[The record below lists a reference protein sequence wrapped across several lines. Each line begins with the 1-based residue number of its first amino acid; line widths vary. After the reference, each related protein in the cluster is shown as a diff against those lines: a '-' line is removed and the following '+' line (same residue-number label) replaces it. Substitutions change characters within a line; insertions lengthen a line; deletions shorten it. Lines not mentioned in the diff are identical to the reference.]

1 MKKMLIVFIAF
12 FVSYAIAADVTVTFR
27 ANTSTVQGVT
37 DYNDVTAG
45 GPGLT
50 GVDLRGEVQEYTSG
64 ANWTPGADPMISVG
78 GDYWELSVT
87 FPEATI
93 GTEKQYK
100 FGYNVLN
107 RDGTVTSSWEG
118 TPNRILTIPTEDTI
132 LDLEYV
138 NSETAPYTPTEDI
151 DVFFRVNVSEF
162 SDFDPTKILSFV
174 GGGPDV
180 NGDYVGF
187 WDPGLHPLVQE
198 GDSDYW
204 NYHLVLPAAGA
215 PYTGFMYRFHNNGT
229 DWGGNSENVTGHGYY
244 PDNENRGIDI
254 GTEDM
259 TVQWVWWN
267 DQPPKPFEA
276 TDILESLTFTTDVS
290 AAIAS
295 SGFAQGDKLLVK
307 WGYGGTQQSVR
318 TDELT
323 AGFGTVY
330 SVTIPNVGV
339 DFATGGIFY
348 QYYRVVNDVEYREIF
363 YNFNYE
369 GDDVALAERR
379 LHNLAGATALGK
391 TGSVTGNYAPYTIND
406 NAVSNVSPRRMPK
419 FRNANKICA
428 GCEDDN
434 RIQWTYVLDLRPAYA
449 QVAAGSTLED
459 IQGDI
464 DITSTDQI
472 DALGVFMNGPATVDV
487 IQTESWTTWGGTL
500 AQTEYKKMY
509 DDGIHDFDAVA
520 GDKIYSNTYIYQSN
534 STELGQEFKFG
545 IGGGDNEGGYG
556 NNHIENLT
564 ASISNTTIFSSFG
577 SIDPNFYNAWNYD
590 TNSPNLE
597 VEITG
602 GALPHQFS
610 LGDNYPNPFNPTTT
624 VEFKL
629 PIGADVKLNVYN
641 LLGERV
647 ATIYNSYAQPGNY
660 KATWNGLDL
669 NGNQVPSGTYL
680 FELDAGVYFHQV
692 KKMTMM
698 K

>member
-1 MKKMLIVFIAF
+1 M
-12 FVSYAIAADVTVTFR
+12 
-27 ANTSTVQGVT
+27 TS
-37 DYNDVTAG
+37 A
-45 GPGLT
+45 
-50 GVDLRGEVQEYTSG
+50 
-64 ANWTPGADPMISVG
+64 G

-100 FGYNVLN
+100 FGFNVLN
-107 RDGTVTSSWEG
+107 LDGTVTSSWEG
-118 TPNRILTIPTEDTI
+118 TANRILTVPTEDTI
-132 LDLEYV
+132 LPLEYV
-138 NSETAPYTPTEDI
+138 NSETAPYTPTDNI

-162 SDFDPTKILSFV
+162 TDFDPAKILSLV
-174 GGGPDV
+174 GGGSNI

-187 WDPGLHPLVQE
+187 WDPGQYALVQE

-204 NYHLVLPAAGA
+204 NYHLELDPAGA
-215 PYTGFMYRFHNNGT
+215 PYMGFMYRFHNNGT
-229 DWGGNSENVTGHGYY
+229 DWGGNSENVQGHGYY
-244 PDNENRGIDI
+244 PDNENRGLDVLAD
-254 GTEDM
+254 T
-259 TVQWVWWN
+259 TVQWKYWN
-267 DQPPKPFEA
+267 DKGPEPFA
-276 TDILESLTFTTDVS
+276 ASDTLASLTFSTDVS
-290 AAIAS
+290 TAIAA
-295 SGFAQGDKLLVK
+295 SGFTQGDTLIVK
-307 WGYGGTQQSVR
+307 WGYGGTQTSVR
-318 TDELT
+318 TDTLT

-330 SVTIPNVGV
+330 TVTIPNVGV
-339 DFATGGIFY
+339 DFESDGIFY
-348 QYYRVVNDVEYREIF
+348 QYYRIKNGIEYREIF
-363 YNFNYE
+363 YNFNYS
-369 GDDVALAERR
+369 GSDVSLAERR
-379 LHNLAGATALGK
+379 LDDLAGATAVGK
-391 TGSVTGNYAPYTIND
+391 IADDYNPYTIND
-406 NAVSNVSPRRMPK
+406 NAASNVSPRRMPK

-428 GCEDDN
+428 GCGDDN
-434 RIQWTYVLDLRPAYA
+434 TIQWTYVLDLRPAYA

-459 IQGDI
+459 IQGDV

-472 DALGVFMNGPATVDV
+472 DALGVFMNGPATVDLF
-487 IQTESWTTWGGTL
+487 QTEAWTTWGGTL
-500 AQTEYKKMY
+500 AGTEYKQMY
-509 DDGIHDFDAVA
+509 DDGATDFDAVA

-556 NNHIENLT
+556 NNHIENLD
-564 ASISNTTIFSSFG
+564 AGVANTTIFSAFG
-577 SIDPNFYNAWNYD
+577 SIDPNFYNAWDYD

-597 VEITG
+597 VELTG

-680 FELDAGVYFHQV
+680 FELDAGEYFHQV

>member
-1 MKKMLIVFIAF
+1 MKKMLIVVIAM
-12 FVSYAIAADVTVTFR
+12 FVSFAIAADVTVTFR

-37 DYNDVTAG
+37 DTSDVTPG

-64 ANWTPGADPMISVG
+64 AVWTPGADPMTSKG
-78 GDYWELSVT
+78 GDYWELAVT

-93 GTEKQYK
+93 GTNKQYK
-100 FGYNVLN
+100 FGFNVLN
-107 RDGTVTSSWEG
+107 LDGTVTSSWEG
-118 TPNRILTIPTEDTI
+118 TPNRILTVPTTDTI

-138 NSETAPYTPTEDI
+138 NSENPPYTPTANI

-162 SDFDPTKILSFV
+162 TDFDPAKILSLV
-174 GGGPDV
+174 GGGPNA
-180 NGDYVGF
+180 NGDYIGF
-187 WDPGLHPLVQE
+187 WNPGQYALTQE
-198 GDSDYW
+198 GTSTYW
-204 NYHLVLPAAGA
+204 NYHLELDPAGA
-215 PYTGFMYRFHNNGT
+215 PYIGFMYRFHNNGT
-229 DWGGNSENVTGHGYY
+229 EWGGNSENVQGHGYY
-244 PDNENRGIDI
+244 PDNENRGLDVFAD
-254 GTEDM
+254 T
-259 TVQWVWWN
+259 TVQWVYWN
-267 DQPPKPFEA
+267 DKGPEPFA
-276 TDILESLTFTTDVS
+276 ASDTLTNLTFTTNVS
-290 AAIAS
+290 TAIQS
-295 SGFAQGDKLLVK
+295 DGFVQGDTLLVK

-318 TDELT
+318 TDTLT

-330 SVTIPNVGV
+330 AVTIPNVGV
-339 DFATGGIFY
+339 DLASDGMFY
-348 QYYRVVNDVEYREIF
+348 QYYRIKNGIEYREIF
-363 YNFNYE
+363 YNFNYS
-369 GDDVALAERR
+369 GSDVSLAERR
-379 LHNLAGATALGK
+379 LHDLAGAAD
-391 TGSVTGNYAPYTIND
+391 NAPFIIND
-406 NAVSNVSPRRMPK
+406 NVASNVSPRRMPK

-428 GCEDDN
+428 GCGDGN
-434 RIQWTYVLDLRPAYA
+434 KIQWTYVLDLRPAYY
-449 QVAAGSTLED
+449 QVMKGSTLED

-464 DITSTDQI
+464 DITSVGQI
-472 DALGVFMNGPATVDV
+472 DALGVFMNGPATVDQ

-500 AQTEYKKMY
+500 AQTEYKKMW
-509 DDGIHDFDAVA
+509 DDGTHDFDLVA
-520 GDKIYSNTYIYQSN
+520 GDTLYSNTYIYQSN
-534 STELGQEFKFG
+534 KTELGQEFKFG

-564 ASISNTTIFSSFG
+564 ASISNTTIFSAFG

-597 VEITG
+597 VELTG
-602 GALPHQFS
+602 GALPNQFN

-629 PIGADVKLNVYN
+629 PIGVDVTLNVYN

-647 ATIYNSYAQPGNY
+647 ATIFNSYAQPGNY

-680 FELDAGVYFHQV
+680 FELDAGEYFHQV